1 VSSLVTISDDLCR
14 AVAERVSRL
23 VLESLPQ
30 STDWLTVAGAAA
42 YLATTE
48 DAIRGHVKRGQIR
61 VTVALLVES
70 SSTARSL
77 THGSGVTS
85 RLDADNGADLR
96 WARQRNAPAA
106 RERPGAGTGG
116 TSSHASS
123 A

>member
-48 DAIRGHVKRGQIR
+48 DAIRGHVKRGQIPCHR
-61 VTVALLVES
+61 GAAGRILFDRAE
-70 SSTARSL
+70 
-77 THGSGVTS
+77 
-85 RLDADNGADLR
+85 LDAWVRGDL
-96 WARQRNAPAA
+96 P
-106 RERPGAGTGG
+106 
-116 TSSHASS
+116 S
-123 A
+123 